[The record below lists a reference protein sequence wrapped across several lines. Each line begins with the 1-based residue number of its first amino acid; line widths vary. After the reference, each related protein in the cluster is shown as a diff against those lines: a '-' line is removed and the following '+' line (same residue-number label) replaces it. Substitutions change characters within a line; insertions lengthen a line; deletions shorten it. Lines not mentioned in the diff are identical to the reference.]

1 MRRSLGSSDGRSD
14 REELMSRR
22 FHDLGVGIAVALIVC
37 SPSAS
42 AQNASKYA
50 APYPRDGVL
59 KLGESDRVIAWEVLR
74 EKGAVSAMYELPLDQ
89 VVVTLTEGAVRFT
102 TPDGASRV
110 SQEKFGA
117 VRFESK
123 GSILQEEG
131 LNEIPSRAIVFQLKD
146 GPARKTPP
154 VAGIPGQFPRINA
167 VKLFETDRINVWDQ
181 VWLPNQ
187 TITNH
192 LHYTQT
198 VGVFLSGGK
207 LLTRDLG
214 KPSNAP
220 FDRHQGELLGV
231 PPPRAT
237 EGAASAGGATN
248 GGSGGRSDP
257 TAGRGVA
264 AAAPAPMM
272 TPHEE
277 EWAGGAPRA
286 IWIEFK

>member
-1 MRRSLGSSDGRSD
+1 
-14 REELMSRR
+14 MSRR
-22 FHDLGVGIAVALIVC
+22 FHNLDVGIVVALIIC
-37 SPSAS
+37 STSAS
-42 AQNASKYA
+42 AQKGSKYA
-50 APYPRDGVL
+50 APYPRDGAL

-74 EKGAVSAMYELPLDQ
+74 EKGAISTMYELPLDQ
-89 VVVTLTEGAVRFT
+89 VAVTLTEGAVRFT
-102 TPDGASRV
+102 TPDGTSRV
-110 SQEKFGA
+110 SQERFGA

-146 GPARKTPP
+146 GPARTTPP

-220 FDRHQGELLGV
+220 FERHQGELLGV
-231 PPPRAT
+231 PPPRAA
-237 EGAASAGGATN
+237 EGAARAGGANN
-248 GGSGGRSDP
+248 GSSGGRGDMA
-257 TAGRGVA
+257 AGRGAV

-277 EWAGGAPRA
+277 EWAGGAPHA

>member
-1 MRRSLGSSDGRSD
+1 MRR
-14 REELMSRR
+14 R
-22 FHDLGVGIAVALIVC
+22 FDNLGVGIAVALIVF
-37 SPSAS
+37 SSSAS

-102 TPDGASRV
+102 TPNGASRV

-117 VRFESK
+117 VRFE
-123 GSILQEEG
+123 
-131 LNEIPSRAIVFQLKD
+131 
-146 GPARKTPP
+146 PARKTPP

-181 VWLPNQ
+181 VWLANQ

-220 FDRHQGELLGV
+220 FERHQGELLGV

-237 EGAASAGGATN
+237 EGAASAGGAAR
-248 GGSGGRSDP
+248 GGSGGRGD
-257 TAGRGVA
+257 AAIGRGA
-264 AAAPAPMM
+264 ATAAPAPMM

-277 EWAGGAPRA
+277 EWAGGAPRD
-286 IWIEFK
+286 IWSEFK

>member
-1 MRRSLGSSDGRSD
+1 M
-14 REELMSRR
+14 
-22 FHDLGVGIAVALIVC
+22 
-37 SPSAS
+37 
-42 AQNASKYA
+42 
-50 APYPRDGVL
+50 
-59 KLGESDRVIAWEVLR
+59 
-74 EKGAVSAMYELPLDQ
+74 
-89 VVVTLTEGAVRFT
+89 T
-102 TPDGASRV
+102 
-110 SQEKFGA
+110 
-117 VRFESK
+117 
-123 GSILQEEG
+123 
-131 LNEIPSRAIVFQLKD
+131 
-146 GPARKTPP
+146 P

-231 PPPRAT
+231 APPSRT
-237 EGAASAGGATN
+237 
-248 GGSGGRSDP
+248 SGTP
-257 TAGRGVA
+257 APPA
-264 AAAPAPMM
+264 AAAPM

-277 EWAGGAPRA
+277 EWAGGSPHA

>member
-1 MRRSLGSSDGRSD
+1 MNPRSL
-14 REELMSRR
+14 
-22 FHDLGVGIAVALIVC
+22 VVAALIVL
-37 SPSAS
+37 SSSAS
-42 AQNASKYA
+42 SQTASKFA
-50 APYPRDGVL
+50 SPYPRDGAL
-59 KLGESDRVIAWEVLR
+59 KLGESDRVIAWELLR
-74 EKGAVSAMYELPLDQ
+74 EKGAVSAMYQLPLDQ

-102 TPDGASRV
+102 TPDGTSRV

-231 PPPRAT
+231 PPPRAA
-237 EGAASAGGATN
+237 EGAGSAGGATN
-248 GGSGGRSDP
+248 GGAGGRGGLA
-257 TAGRGVA
+257 AGRGAA

-277 EWAGGAPRA
+277 EWAGGAPHA

>member
-1 MRRSLGSSDGRSD
+1 MRR
-14 REELMSRR
+14 R
-22 FHDLGVGIAVALIVC
+22 FDNLGVGIAVALIVVS
-37 SPSAS
+37 SPAS
-42 AQNASKYA
+42 AQKASKYA

-102 TPDGASRV
+102 TPNGASRV

-131 LNEIPSRAIVFQLKD
+131 LNEIPSRAIVFQLRD

-231 PPPRAT
+231 PPLTAG
-237 EGAASAGGATN
+237 EGGSSASGSTS
-248 GGSGGRSDP
+248 GGSGGP
-257 TAGRGVA
+257 LGTASGRA
-264 AAAPAPMM
+264 SLPAAPAPMM

-277 EWAGGAPRA
+277 EWAGGTPHA